1 MPFRLLK
8 GVQPQL
14 IKPSSTSR
22 SARSL
27 QDLISVVLQR
37 YICSSMDSG
46 APARQPSDD
55 LDGDSKRAVDPDID
69 ALTNAQ
75 KQY

>member
-1 MPFRLLK
+1 M
-8 GVQPQL
+8 
-14 IKPSSTSR
+14 
-22 SARSL
+22 A
-27 QDLISVVLQR
+27 
-37 YICSSMDSG
+37 SG